1 MVANQMEEKIVQIF
15 QELGK
20 KAISPYELYDL
31 MNDIEVNWQKIL
43 IKLIDCYHVQ
53 NDETEYYIY
62 EKDILSA
69 IPCISDLD
77 GSMFLKVEYCQ
88 IWHEIVNNVL
98 DVVK

>member
-1 MVANQMEEKIVQIF
+1 MEEKIVQIF

-20 KAISPYELYDL
+20 KGISPYELYDL
-31 MNDIEVNWQKIL
+31 MNDIEENWQKIL
-43 IKLIDCYHVQ
+43 MKLIDCYHVE

>member
-1 MVANQMEEKIVQIF
+1 MWK
-15 QELGK
+15 
-20 KAISPYELYDL
+20 
-31 MNDIEVNWQKIL
+31 
-43 IKLIDCYHVQ
+43 

>member
-1 MVANQMEEKIVQIF
+1 MEEKIVQIF

-20 KAISPYELYDL
+20 KGISPYELYDL

-43 IKLIDCYHVQ
+43 MKLIDCYHVE

-69 IPCISDLD
+69 MPCISDLD

-88 IWHEIVNNVL
+88 IWYEIVNNVL

>member
-1 MVANQMEEKIVQIF
+1 MEEKIVQIF

-20 KAISPYELYDL
+20 KGISPYELYDL

-43 IKLIDCYHVQ
+43 MKLIDCYHVE

-62 EKDILSA
+62 EKDILRA

-88 IWHEIVNNVL
+88 IWYEIVNNVL

>member
-1 MVANQMEEKIVQIF
+1 MEEKIVQIF

-20 KAISPYELYDL
+20 KGISPYELYDL

-43 IKLIDCYHVQ
+43 MKLIDCYHVE

-88 IWHEIVNNVL
+88 IWYEIVNNVL

>member
-1 MVANQMEEKIVQIF
+1 MEEKIVQIF

-20 KAISPYELYDL
+20 EGISPYELYDL

-43 IKLIDCYHVQ
+43 MKLIDCYHVE

-88 IWHEIVNNVL
+88 IWYEIVNNVL

>member
-1 MVANQMEEKIVQIF
+1 MEEKIVQIF

-20 KAISPYELYDL
+20 KGISPYELYDL

-43 IKLIDCYHVQ
+43 MKLIDCYHVE

-69 IPCISDLD
+69 IPCIFDLD

-88 IWHEIVNNVL
+88 IWYEIVNNVL